1 MGMLRPRPVAWLAE
15 LVTVLAARHAGRWPM
30 SGPWSAPRS
39 SHCRS
44 NMCSS

>member
-30 SGPWSAPRS
+30 SGPWSAPR
-39 SHCRS
+39 HPTVARTCVRL
-44 NMCSS
+44 